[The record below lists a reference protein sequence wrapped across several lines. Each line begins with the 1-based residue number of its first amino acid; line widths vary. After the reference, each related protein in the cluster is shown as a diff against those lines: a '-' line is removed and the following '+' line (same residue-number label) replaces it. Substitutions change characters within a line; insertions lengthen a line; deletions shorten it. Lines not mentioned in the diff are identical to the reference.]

1 MWLFAIVVVVV
12 LGGVAVVAAGRGEPM
27 APAYDDRPDALVPAD
42 RSLTAADLRKVRF
55 SVALRG
61 YRMSEVDA
69 LLARLAGE
77 LEEGAPRS
85 TAPSS
90 TPGGGPAV
98 VDPPPEQEHDP
109 SCP

>member
-12 LGGVAVVAAGRGEPM
+12 LGAVAVVAAGRGEPM
-27 APAYDDRPDALVPAD
+27 ARAYDDRPDALVPAD

-69 LLARLAGE
+69 LLTRLAAE
-77 LEEGAPRS
+77 LGDREAAS
-85 TAPSS
+85 TAPS
-90 TPGGGPAV
+90 TPGRGTAV
-98 VDPPPEQEHDP
+98 VDPTTEQEHDP
-109 SCP
+109 TWP

>member
-69 LLARLAGE
+69 LIARLAAE
-77 LEEGAPRS
+77 LDGGRED
-85 TAPSS
+85 
-90 TPGGGPAV
+90 TPQGDREVADPGPAV
-98 VDPPPEQEHDP
+98 VDPPPA
-109 SCP
+109 